1 MMGHGAERAFR
12 AQLFLPEQR
21 QLFDYW
27 LSRRGSGNMPSRD
40 DISPTDFPSLLPYV
54 SILELRERPDII
66 RFRLAGTALWDM
78 YGGEM
83 TGCTLADADR
93 WGGNHEYWQRNYSL
107 IAEEMQPAAG
117 MLKAPSNDREHLV
130 QFWIRL
136 PLAGGEGRPD
146 MLLGLDM
153 CVAASR
159 LKDSAGACENAVA
172 IGAN

>member
-27 LSRRGSGNMPSRD
+27 LTRRGSGVMPSRD
-40 DISPTDFPSLLPYV
+40 DISPADFPSLLPYV
-54 SILELRERPDII
+54 SILELKARPDIV

-83 TGCTLADADR
+83 TGCTLADAER
-93 WGGNHEYWQRNYSL
+93 WGDNHEYWQRNYSL
-107 IAEEMQPAAG
+107 IVEEMQPAAG
-117 MLKAPSNDREHLV
+117 MLKAPSNEREHLV
-130 QFWIRL
+130 QFWMRL

-146 MLLGLDM
+146 MLLGLDL

-159 LKDSAGACENAVA
+159 LKDAVGASENAVA

>member
-27 LSRRGSGNMPSRD
+27 LSRRGNGAMPMRS
-40 DISPTDFPSLLPYV
+40 DISPADFPSLLPYV
-54 SILELRERPDII
+54 SILELRARPDII

-83 TGCTLADADR
+83 TGCTLADAGR
-93 WGGNHEYWQRNYSL
+93 WGDNHGYWERNYSL

-136 PLAGGEGRPD
+136 PLAGGDGRPD

-159 LKDSAGACENAVA
+159 LKGASGSPDDVLA
-172 IGAN
+172 IGAG

>member
-27 LSRRGSGNMPSRD
+27 LSRRGSGVMPSRD
-40 DISPTDFPSLLPYV
+40 DISPAHFPSLLPYV
-54 SILELRERPDII
+54 SILELKARPDIV

-93 WGGNHEYWQRNYSL
+93 WGDNHEYWQRNYSL

-130 QFWIRL
+130 QFWMRL

-146 MLLGLDM
+146 MLLGLDL

-159 LKDSAGACENAVA
+159 LKSAGDTSENAIA

>member
-27 LSRRGSGNMPSRD
+27 QSCRAGGSMPRRD
-40 DISPTDFPSLLPYV
+40 DISPADFPSLLPYV
-54 SILELRERPDII
+54 SILEVLGQPKII

-83 TGCTLADADR
+83 TGCTLADADL
-93 WGGNHEYWQRNYSL
+93 WGDNHEYWQRNYSL

-117 MLKAPSNDREHLV
+117 MLKAPSNGREHLV
-130 QFWIRL
+130 QFWMRL
-136 PLAGGEGRPD
+136 PLAGGDDRPN

-159 LKDSAGACENAVA
+159 LKGTAGTLDDAVA
-172 IGAN
+172 IGAG